1 MKKIL
6 LTLLLVSSITFAA
19 DKKEY
24 NLAEVMKTLEE
35 ATIKILKGFLWDN
48 DQWIIEGA
56 HIIANHPEPEGGMLK
71 YVRPERRTQAFGKYL
86 ERLDKLVRETAQDI
100 ETLTKHKKKGLA
112 ADRFNDML
120 KACNSCHAVFRGW

>member
-6 LTLLLVSSITFAA
+6 FTTLLISTFVFAGEQ
-19 DKKEY
+19 KQY
-24 NLAEVMKTLEE
+24 SLSEVMKTLEQ
-35 ATIKILKGFLWDN
+35 ATIKILKGFLWDKDN
-48 DQWIIEGA
+48 WILEGA
-56 HIIANHPEPEGGMLK
+56 HTIANHPQPEGGMLK

-86 ERLDKLVRETAQDI
+86 ERLDKLVREAAQDI